1 MEFCNQKVEMN
12 SSFIFACDHGHQ
24 ISQVFH
30 RERGGPGDWNAGA
43 ASPRCM
49 NIRIHIV
56 DTHI

>member
-49 NIRIHIV
+49 NIRIHS
-56 DTHI
+56 